1 MKKIALLAQWAGDFK
16 TAQVEYDRL
25 FTESLDEGD
34 PVEARLLVTPG
45 AVCELVSSIEQGEAH
60 PVELLKEIIAR
71 KEAQIRSRFA
81 GKDQSKAEGEDLIR
95 EMLEAGR
102 QVAQA
107 VRDLMPDSNAGENR
121 AEQHKRDTPLQLVS
135 NERFVSVHSHPRGL
149 ETRSYYRADITVD
162 LEATKER
169 LIQQAGATFTGQTD
183 RMLEVEVLGELLEI
197 FIDGRV
203 RWVSEP
209 QDPNRVGKLVL
220 EIGSKLV
227 LRA

>member
-1 MKKIALLAQWAGDFK
+1 
-16 TAQVEYDRL
+16 
-25 FTESLDEGD
+25 
-34 PVEARLLVTPG
+34 
-45 AVCELVSSIEQGEAH
+45 
-60 PVELLKEIIAR
+60 
-71 KEAQIRSRFA
+71 
-81 GKDQSKAEGEDLIR
+81 
-95 EMLEAGR
+95 MLEAGK
-102 QVAQA
+102 QVTQA

-169 LIQQAGATFTGQTD
+169 LIQQAGATIAGQTD

-203 RWVSEP
+203 RCVSEP